1 MFVDKAEIFES
12 GDADVDE
19 RRQHPRR
26 RVLMA
31 AEIYP
36 IGEEVGFPIRN
47 ISHKGVMGLSALRL
61 CIRQR
66 VHISFND
73 QRYLFGQ
80 VCWADGDRYGLELT
94 EPLTLPAN
102 AELVAEPDPSQLR
115 RSPRIPVDLSATLIT
130 SLPVLPGRIR
140 NLSQRG
146 MLLEI
151 SSGLSEGE
159 RVLVQLRDKPAL
171 SGRIQWVRSGFAGV
185 HLDGE
190 IELPS
195 LGGPI

>member
-1 MFVDKAEIFES
+1 MFVDDARIFAP
-12 GDADVDE
+12 DAADIDE

-36 IGEEVGFPIRN
+36 IDEEVGFPVRN
-47 ISHKGVMGLSALRL
+47 ISQKGVMGLSALRL

-73 QRYLFGQ
+73 ARYLAAQ
-80 VCWADGDRYGLELT
+80 VCWAEGERYGLELNEALPFPT
-94 EPLTLPAN
+94 GAEPL
-102 AELVAEPDPSQLR
+102 AESDPDQLR
-115 RSPRIPVDLSATLIT
+115 RSPRIPVELAATLLT
-130 SLPVLPGRIR
+130 SLPMLPARIR

-151 SSGLSEGE
+151 VSRLSEGE
-159 RVLVQLRDKPAL
+159 RVLVQLRDRIAMA
-171 SGRIQWVRSGFAGV
+171 GRIQWARNGFAGV

-190 IELPS
+190 FELPS
-195 LGGPI
+195 LSGAI